1 MSYRNTKV
9 WASAETVLLV
19 VFFLLDGVGCHSI
32 IESPSRLSTIVL
44 SSPSVLPEPAPSP
57 EGPPSPE
64 GAEPSGVF
72 KMATLGTG
80 VAESGSDRE
89 FDSAQAEPVRRDVV
103 SPSLFVPHESPPLT
117 ESQQSLAR
125 NPLAATRGD
134 SEGTLHTNANLD
146 TGVQPRLPSGHRDAF
161 QRLQAESW
169 DPLADT
175 VWRDDPLDSERTR
188 LSIGETIWEDHK
200 NFYSGQSLGRMAGGF
215 AIGALIANSSMD
227 DGIQRHFQSS
237 VRSANSDEWFE
248 SLHASKELGNGTYT
262 LPVFGLAWALGRG
275 FSDSESMSRV
285 GDWGERSIRGFVVGA
300 PAVIVL
306 QQLTGGSRPDETAHQ
321 SKWQPLAD
329 NNGVSGHAFMGALP
343 FITAAKLSER
353 PQQKAVFYLLST
365 VAPLS
370 RVNDNAHYPSQVLLG
385 WWMAYLAASAV
396 DSTQSSSSQWS
407 VSPYSSGDSH
417 GLSFEYRF

>member
-1 MSYRNTKV
+1 MSYRNAKV

-57 EGPPSPE
+57 EGP
-64 GAEPSGVF
+64 GPSGVF
-72 KMATLGTG
+72 KMASLGTG
-80 VAESGSDRE
+80 VAESGSDGE
-89 FDSAQAEPVRRDVV
+89 LDPTPAEPVPRDVV
-103 SPSLFVPHESPPLT
+103 SPSLFVPNESTPLT
-117 ESQQSLAR
+117 ESRQTLAT
-125 NPLAATRGD
+125 NPLAATGRD
-134 SEGTLHTNANLD
+134 TEGTLHTDANLD
-146 TGVQPRLPSGHRDAF
+146 AGVHPKLPSGQRDAF

-175 VWRDDPLDSERTR
+175 VWRDDPLDSSGTR
-188 LSIGETIWEDHK
+188 LSIGEAIWEDHK

-306 QQLTGGSRPDETAHQ
+306 QQLTGGSRPDETTHQ